1 MDKFEPPSPK
11 LAIQDRR
18 IDNSLRIEAWD
29 LDNILQEQVD
39 LLNKRPK

>member
-29 LDNILQEQVD
+29 LDNILQVD
-39 LLNKRPK
+39 LLTKKPK